1 MNNKKFIL
9 TVISALTLLSASTS
23 AFAKEFSYD
32 YIQAGIGTSNHT
44 AYDREHYVAT
54 SKSINNNISAIGT
67 IYYLYG
73 DWNASGNRKEQKVDA
88 YALEGVYHKQVAPN
102 TDLLTSIQYS
112 HSSFKLNCTP
122 TTGVCY
128 TYSDASPSFDHY
140 SLGAGLKHK
149 IQNDVEVEGRY
160 SLVKTKWT
168 SATSTTRQ
176 ASLSL
181 MKEIFNK
188 TSIGVEYAWGLSG
201 SEIDHYGV
209 FIRKNF

>member
-1 MNNKKFIL
+1 LKRLRGEVLNKL
-9 TVISALTLLSASTS
+9 
-23 AFAKEFSYD
+23 
-32 YIQAGIGTSNHT
+32 HT
-44 AYDREHYVAT
+44 DPNYSVAT
-54 SKSINNNISAIGT
+54 SKSVNNNISAIGT

-88 YALEGVYHKQVAPN
+88 YGLEGVYHKQVAPD
-102 TDLLTSIQYS
+102 TDLLASAQYS
-112 HSSFKLNCTP
+112 HSNFELRCTP

-140 SLGAGLKHK
+140 GVGVGLKHK
-149 IQNDVEVEGRY
+149 IQNDIEVEGQY
-160 SLVKTKWT
+160 NLTKTKWT

-176 ASLSL
+176 TSLSL
-181 MKEIFNK
+181 MKEIFDK
-188 TSIGVEYAWGLSG
+188 ASIGVEYAWGLSG